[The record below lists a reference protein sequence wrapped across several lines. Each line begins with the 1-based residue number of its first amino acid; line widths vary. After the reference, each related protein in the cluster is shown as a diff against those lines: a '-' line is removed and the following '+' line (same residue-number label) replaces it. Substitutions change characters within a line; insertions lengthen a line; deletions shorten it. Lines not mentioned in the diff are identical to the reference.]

1 MQLECYVKGTIIIIT
16 IIIEVMHK
24 IKYIM
29 RNVERIKNF
38 AQTIFIKKKKNN
50 K

>member
-16 IIIEVMHK
+16 IIIEVMYK

-29 RNVERIKNF
+29 KELKILHKPF
-38 AQTIFIKKKKNN
+38 
-50 K
+50 